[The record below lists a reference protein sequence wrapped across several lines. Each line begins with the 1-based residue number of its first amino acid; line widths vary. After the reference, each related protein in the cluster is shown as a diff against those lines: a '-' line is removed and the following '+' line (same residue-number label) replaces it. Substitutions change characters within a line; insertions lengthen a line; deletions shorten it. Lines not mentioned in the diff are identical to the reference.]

1 MVKQALFLA
10 GCIAGLGLQACNNS
24 AADPAKVEVEVQ
36 KAQAEGEKKIVE
48 AQAKLEQVAAEN
60 KKDVVVAQADARIDA
75 ISDSVAKT
83 ADDNTAKKGEAKKAD
98 AKMPDIAPT
107 TPPPSDENIAKAR
120 VAAMQKLADAQYGV
134 DKARAEASYG
144 VTLARCKGQSS
155 ESMQAICRDGA
166 QKTLSSSVANAKAR
180 SDAARRRAAMAQG
193 SSQNG

>member
-10 GCIAGLGLQACNNS
+10 VCIAGLGLQACNNN

-83 ADDNTAKKGEAKKAD
+83 ADDNTAKKGEAKKAE

-144 VTLARCKGQSS
+144 VTLARCK
-155 ESMQAICRDGA
+155 
-166 QKTLSSSVANAKAR
+166 
-180 SDAARRRAAMAQG
+180 
-193 SSQNG
+193 